1 MCVRFVFLLP
11 CDIPRSSVYQVYHA
25 ERGERLVDACGRTRC
40 ADPRQSFNFES
51 GACSCSLSEMVF
63 VICPHEIWSCV
74 CAYALVRESVAFL
87 TLNDNAR
94 CDEPHVCFSLFIF
107 FLLHVLYCDVLQF
120 SKIPYNETSVEVQFE
135 ATHWRPLLEFQAA
148 MRSNGI
154 LTTIRQEMGGA
165 VDGACGQLALK
176 NRSDR
181 EEAGDP
187 NELF

>member
-1 MCVRFVFLLP
+1 MQL
-11 CDIPRSSVYQVYHA
+11 
-25 ERGERLVDACGRTRC
+25 
-40 ADPRQSFNFES
+40 
-51 GACSCSLSEMVF
+51 
-63 VICPHEIWSCV
+63 
-74 CAYALVRESVAFL
+74 
-87 TLNDNAR
+87 
-94 CDEPHVCFSLFIF
+94 
-107 FLLHVLYCDVLQF
+107 

-135 ATHWRPLLEFQAA
+135 ATHWQPLLEFQAA

-176 NRSDR
+176 SRSDR